1 MSRGD
6 SILENRSPAVTT
18 FVLLTMLLSGC
29 RLQDAK
35 NQRLVAVESRF
46 TENPLFEAS
55 DGTVVSTAHKS
66 ASVKVGLTMQSGA
79 DPVHVSFASQL
90 GTVLV
95 RELQLSPG
103 SFEVQPLTTLTTKTP
118 TLPIEMS
125 TPSDVR
131 SVSFHDSQNALPP
144 DLPPN
149 PAFLTP
155 APPIVDQILV
165 VRVIEYRAYFP
176 MLATL
181 EIKVLNGETQD
192 AIFTTTATWS
202 GVDYQLATDQ
212 SKRKN
217 WCRNLFRKDNS
228 CDPSPGHNSPQVLMH
243 EIAGDITSWYD
254 AALNEPNCTKTVVI
268 RKKMTRQRLLN
279 DVYGF

>member
-212 SKRKN
+212 SKR
-217 WCRNLFRKDNS
+217 
-228 CDPSPGHNSPQVLMH
+228 
-243 EIAGDITSWYD
+243 
-254 AALNEPNCTKTVVI
+254 AA
-268 RKKMTRQRLLN
+268 
-279 DVYGF
+279 